1 MEAGTVNG
9 VAHRISILIVSWNTR
24 DLTLACIDS
33 LPVGIDDET
42 AHEVIVVD
50 NDSRDGSAEA
60 IAQLERARL
69 IENSANVGYAA
80 AVNQAYRA
88 AGGDL
93 VLLLNSDVRFE
104 RGALSALVCFLDA
117 RPDVA
122 GVGPLYL
129 NPDGS
134 PQAHHYRFPT
144 FSAILAA
151 ASEPLRRIPRLARSL
166 REYCMLDDDFSEP
179 RPVPQPSASC
189 LLLRRE
195 CLPPGPL
202 LDEGYPIYFN
212 DVDLAR
218 RLALAGQELWMT
230 PDAVVVHEHG
240 ASTRLLGGSLARQ
253 HIGSLV
259 RYLRD
264 TQSPWR
270 VRIYQALVL
279 AQKLV
284 LLLLRRPGALS
295 PRQLFRALSGDPGP
309 PPPAPLAD

>member
-1 MEAGTVNG
+1 MPHKV
-9 VAHRISILIVSWNTR
+9 SILIISWNTR
-24 DLTLACIDS
+24 ELTLAALDS
-33 LPVGIDDET
+33 LPVGIDDDL
-42 AHEVIVVD
+42 ACEVIVVD

-60 IAQLERARL
+60 IRNVDGVHL
-69 IENSANVGYAA
+69 IENDVNVGYAA

-88 AGGDL
+88 AEGDL
-93 VLLLNSDVRFE
+93 ILLLNSDLRFDP
-104 RGALSALVCFLDA
+104 GALSALVRFLDA

-129 NPDGS
+129 NPDRS
-134 PQAHHYRFPT
+134 EQAHHYRFPT
-144 FSAILAA
+144 FSATIAG
-151 ASEPLRRIPRLARSL
+151 ASEPLRRIPPLARSL
-166 REYCMLDDDFSEP
+166 RTYCMLDDDFSSP

-195 CLPPGPL
+195 CLPADDL
-202 LDEGYPIYFN
+202 MDEQYPIYFN

-218 RLALAGQELWMT
+218 RLALGGHELWMT

-259 RYLRD
+259 RYLRE
-264 TQSPWR
+264 TQSPAR

-279 AQKLV
+279 TQKLT
-284 LLLLRRPGALS
+284 LYALRRPGAL
-295 PRQLFRALSGDPGP
+295 PPDQLLPALRGDPGL